1 MAQFQINLASVP
13 NGSGSFDIDG
23 VAFDFTWRTLRDGSL
38 VCDIS
43 INGEV
48 VQGGR
53 ACVDRSPLLL
63 ICPFQSGVGNLYF
76 ADKYGNDDPT
86 YTDFNDRFALIYD
99 DQYNFEGV

>member
-1 MAQFQINLASVP
+1 MAQFQINLAPVP
-13 NGSGSFDIDG
+13 NGSGSFDLDG

-86 YTDFNDRFALIYD
+86 YTDFNDRFALVYD